1 MGLHDPFGHFK
12 HKLWPKKGPGV
23 KLAIWLPTTKSR
35 ESPQFPCMQ
44 VVCDIFFK
52 SSWRGLQLCFR
63 HHLNQRSVHKVMGPK
78 VAGVPTLAISRLP
91 LETLEIKWHWGAGLV
106 VRHRTYYKGEGDGF
120 PQVQIVVSL
129 VSSWLPM
136 ARPCTKMFQLRIN
149 QLVIWFVHVHVRV
162 NELLV
167 NIPSPI
173 PEL

>member
-1 MGLHDPFGHFK
+1 M
-12 HKLWPKKGPGV
+12 
-23 KLAIWLPTTKSR
+23 
-35 ESPQFPCMQ
+35 
-44 VVCDIFFK
+44 
-52 SSWRGLQLCFR
+52 
-63 HHLNQRSVHKVMGPK
+63 
-78 VAGVPTLAISRLP
+78 
-91 LETLEIKWHWGAGLV
+91 